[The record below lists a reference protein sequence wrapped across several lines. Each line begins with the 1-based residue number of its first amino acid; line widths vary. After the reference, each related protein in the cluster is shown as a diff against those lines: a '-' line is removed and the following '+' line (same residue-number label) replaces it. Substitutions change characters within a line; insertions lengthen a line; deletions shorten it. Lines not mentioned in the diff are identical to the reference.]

1 MTRYLLSR
9 LAWAV
14 PIVLA
19 ILVINFLIIHIVP
32 GDPIQALVG
41 DFPAPPGYAE
51 QVRKEFGLDQPI
63 LVQLGLYLQNLATGN
78 LGFSFANRQPV
89 LGLLLD
95 RAVVTLML
103 MLPALTLAAIVGI
116 VLALAAAPRAGSL
129 YDSGITAVSLVGYS
143 VPIFWLGQILVI
155 VFAIKLQWLPAQGMV
170 SMRETLTGWPKLKD
184 ILWHLVLPAFSVT
197 IYYLAVVARV
207 TRASVLEA
215 MSQDWVLTARAKGL
229 TRREVLWRHIL
240 PNALIPVATVIG
252 YNFGYSLTGAIMVET
267 VFAWPGLGQLFI
279 TSIGNRDYPVLQGIF
294 LFTAITVV
302 LANVATDV
310 LYAFLDPRVRRSYAR
325 DA

>member
-310 LYAFLDPRVRRSYAR
+310 LYAFLDPRVRRSYAD

>member
-63 LVQLGLYLQNLATGN
+63 LVQLGLYLQNLAVGN

-103 MLPALTLAAIVGI
+103 MLPALTLAAITGV

-310 LYAFLDPRVRRSYAR
+310 LYAFLDPRVRRSYAG

>member
-103 MLPALTLAAIVGI
+103 MLPALTLAAVVGI

-310 LYAFLDPRVRRSYAR
+310 LYAFLDPRVRRSYAG

>member
-1 MTRYLLSR
+1 
-9 LAWAV
+9 
-14 PIVLA
+14 
-19 ILVINFLIIHIVP
+19 
-32 GDPIQALVG
+32 
-41 DFPAPPGYAE
+41 
-51 QVRKEFGLDQPI
+51 
-63 LVQLGLYLQNLATGN
+63 VQLGLYLQNLAVGN

-95 RAVVTLML
+95 RALVTLML
-103 MLPALTLAAIVGI
+103 MLPALTLAAIAGI

-129 YDSGITAVSLVGYS
+129 YDSGITAISLVGYS

-170 SMRETLTGWPKLKD
+170 SLRETLEGWARVRD
-184 ILWHLVLPAFSVT
+184 ILWHLILPGFSVT
-197 IYYLAVVARV
+197 IYYLAIVARV

-215 MSQDWVLTARAKGL
+215 MSMDWVLTARAKGL

-294 LFTAITVV
+294 LFTAVVVV
-302 LANVATDV
+302 LANVITDV
-310 LYAFLDPRVRRSYAR
+310 LYAFLDPRVRRSYR
-325 DA
+325 KDA